1 MEEEIK
7 KENVTNQKT
16 KKKHIRRNIVIIISL
31 ITFIV
36 TYIGLRGSYLEMRE
50 VGDEYLSVFWQNTI
64 YTLITFVI
72 NFVFLFFAFFFTNKK
87 IKKSLKVFFD
97 EEKKEIPKFPNKS
110 ISFVVALIGS
120 ILSTKILLNS
130 ALLCFSNSKFGIT
143 DPVFNVDL
151 SLMIFQRPFISNIIQ
166 MECRL

>member
-72 NFVFLFFAFFFTNKK
+72 NFVFLFFAFFFTNKT
-87 IKKSLKVFFD
+87 IKKTSF
-97 EEKKEIPKFPNKS
+97 PK
-110 ISFVVALIGS
+110 
-120 ILSTKILLNS
+120 
-130 ALLCFSNSKFGIT
+130 
-143 DPVFNVDL
+143 
-151 SLMIFQRPFISNIIQ
+151 
-166 MECRL
+166 